1 MAPHAHLDLTEKPSE
16 RHRAGMA
23 QDLTTLLSRLEKD
36 GPAPVYLI
44 QGEERLLVD
53 GAVRAILAAAVDDPT
68 DPMSVARFDLS
79 EPQTSVTQILDGCR
93 SIGLFATRQA
103 VLVRGAEALAKNR
116 DEHEPITRYVE
127 SPDPS
132 TTLIFVATKLNRSL
146 GLVKK
151 IGKLGQ
157 EMVYDSPK
165 AYEVPRWI
173 VGEARRLGHAIDQPT
188 ATLIADLAG
197 HKLGLLQLVVDQL
210 SLYVGP
216 GRPITRGDVT
226 TVLTATREHSV
237 FELVDAVGERRMVPA
252 ITHLHAMLAHKEPPL
267 RILSM
272 LTRHVRQLWQV
283 KELKSRGQNVQAI
296 QKELSLHQFVA
307 KKLYAQSNHFDAV
320 TLRRTYDRLYRTN
333 IQLKSKGY
341 DESLVME
348 RLVMDLCAG

>member
-1 MAPHAHLDLTEKPSE
+1 
-16 RHRAGMA
+16 MA
-23 QDLTTLLSRLEKD
+23 QDLNTLMSRLEKD
-36 GPAPVYLI
+36 GPAPIYLI
-44 QGEERLLVD
+44 QGDERLLVD
-53 GAVRAILAAAVDDPT
+53 GAVRAILAAAVDDPS
-68 DPMSVARFDLS
+68 DPMSVARFDLA
-79 EPQTSVTQILDGCR
+79 EAQTTVSQVLDGCR

-103 VLVRGAEALAKNR
+103 VLVRGAETLAKQK
-116 DEHEPITRYVE
+116 DEHGLITSYAE

-151 IGKLGQ
+151 IGKFGQ
-157 EMVYDSPK
+157 ELVYDSPK
-165 AYEVPRWI
+165 SYELPRWV
-173 VGEARRLGHAIDQPT
+173 VGESRRLGHSVDQAT
-188 ATLIADLAG
+188 AALIVDLAG

-210 SLYVGP
+210 SLFVGP
-216 GRPITRGDVT
+216 GAPITRDAVT
-226 TVLTATREHSV
+226 TVLAATREHSV
-237 FELVDAVGERRMVPA
+237 FELVDAVGERKTVPA

-272 LTRHVRQLWQV
+272 LTRHFRQLWQV
-283 KELKSRGQNVQAI
+283 KELKSRGQSVQAI
-296 QKELSLHQFVA
+296 QKDLSLHQFVA

-320 TLRRTYDRLYRTN
+320 MLRRTYDRLYRTN